1 MLRDNKI
8 WVATKATGE
17 AIYLL
22 PQKAIRHGLITGG
35 NNKEVDRTARL
46 LAEGFSSLG
55 TPVFITDIH
64 RDLAG
69 LVAPGNDS
77 EFDQEIISHMGLQK
91 SDFCFQG
98 FPVTLWDVCGKTGI
112 PLRANV
118 GEIGPDLLSQILHLG
133 ALQSKTLKTIF
144 RIANDQELLLFDVT
158 DLKAW
163 VNYIESRVKQF
174 ERDYGLIKKN
184 DLDDI
189 MRALVKLETEATA
202 PFWGEPSLNII
213 DLMNHGIEGK
223 GMINVLDSNLLVRN
237 CTFYASVL
245 LWLLSELCELM
256 PDVGEL
262 SSPKMVFI
270 IDEAHL
276 LFRDNNKIFLEKSEQ
291 VIKKLGRKG
300 VCVIFCTQKMLDI
313 PDNVLRYLENR
324 ILHSPYAYTPAQL
337 KELRI
342 VAGLFRKNPAFN
354 TFDALKSLTAGEALF
369 SLIGENNQ
377 LCPVEKGYLLPPQ
390 SYMGHIS
397 DSDREN
403 CNKGNLLYTKYA
415 HWHDPDA
422 AYDLL
427 KLLEIEADAASAAE
441 KAKQELALERERAK
455 TEAIRAEEEDRKV
468 QVQANA
474 RKYADK
480 PVGKSLST
488 QFKENESEPP
498 SKKASKSHKGKF
510 GKTIG
515 GNLGASL
522 GKGLIGSLFKD

>member
-1 MLRDNKI
+1 MLRDDKI

-22 PQKAIRHGLITGG
+22 PQKAIHHGLITGG
-35 NNKEVDRTARL
+35 NNKEVDCTARL

-69 LVAPGNDS
+69 LMAPGNDS
-77 EFDQEIISHMGLQK
+77 ESVQGIVSHMGLQK

-112 PLRANV
+112 PLRANI

-133 ALQSKTLKTIF
+133 ALQSKTLKTVF
-144 RIANDQELLLFDVT
+144 RIANDQYLLLSDVN
-158 DLKAW
+158 DLKAL
-163 VNYIESRVKQF
+163 VNSIESRVKQY
-174 ERDYGLIKKN
+174 ERDYGQIKKN

-189 MRALVKLETEATA
+189 MRALVKLETEETA
-202 PFWGEPSLNII
+202 PFWGELSLNII
-213 DLMNHGIEGK
+213 DLMNPGNEGK
-223 GMINVLDSNLLVRN
+223 GMINVLDSNLLARDR
-237 CTFYASVL
+237 TFYASVL
-245 LWLLSELCELM
+245 LWLLSEFCDLM

-262 SSPKMVFI
+262 SKPKMVFI
-270 IDEAHL
+270 IDEANL
-276 LFRDNNKIFLEKSEQ
+276 LFRDNTKILLEKSEQ
-291 VIKKLGRKG
+291 VIRQLGRKG

-354 TFDALKSLTAGEALF
+354 TFDALKSLTSGKALF

-390 SYMGHIS
+390 SYMGRVSDTDREDCIMGSILYSKYAHQHDS
-397 DSDREN
+397 DSD
-403 CNKGNLLYTKYA
+403 
-415 HWHDPDA
+415 
-422 AYDLL
+422 YDLL
-427 KLLEIEADAASAAE
+427 KSQEIEAEAAAALE
-441 KAKQELALERERAK
+441 KAKQDLALERERAK
-455 TEAIRAEEEDRKV
+455 REAIRAEEEIRRG
-468 QVQANA
+468 QAEANA
-474 RKYADK
+474 RKHAEK
-480 PVGKSLST
+480 PVGKHISS
-488 QFKENESEPP
+488 QFKENEFDPS
-498 SKKASKSHKGKF
+498 SKKADNIRKGKY

-522 GKGLIGSLFKD
+522 GKGLIGTLFKD

>member
-1 MLRDNKI
+1 MLREIKI
-8 WVATKATGE
+8 WIATKATGE

-55 TPVFITDIH
+55 TPVFITDVH

-69 LVAPGNDS
+69 LMAPGNDS
-77 EFDQEIISHMGLQK
+77 ESVQEIISHMGLQK

-112 PLRANV
+112 PLRANI

-133 ALQSKTLKTIF
+133 VLQSKTLKTVF
-144 RIANDQELLLFDVT
+144 CIANDQDLLLSDVN
-158 DLKAW
+158 DLKAL
-163 VNYIESRVKQF
+163 VNYIEGRVKHY

-189 MRALVKLETEATA
+189 MRALVKMETEATA
-202 PFWGEPSLNII
+202 PFWGELSLNIT
-213 DLMNHGIEGK
+213 DLMNIGIEGK
-223 GMINVLDSNLLVRN
+223 GMINVLDSNLLVRDR
-237 CTFYASVL
+237 TFYASVL
-245 LWLLSELCELM
+245 LWLLLELCELM

-276 LFRDNNKIFLEKSEQ
+276 LFRDNNKIFLEKSEK
-291 VIKKLGRKG
+291 VIRKLGRKG

-337 KELRI
+337 KELRS
-342 VAGLFRKNPAFN
+342 VASLFRKNPAFN
-354 TFDALKSLTAGEALF
+354 TFDALKSLTPGEALF

-377 LCPVEKGYLLPPQ
+377 VCPVEKGYLLPPQ
-390 SYMGHIS
+390 SYMGRVSDTDREDCIMGSILYSKYAHQHDS
-397 DSDREN
+397 DSD
-403 CNKGNLLYTKYA
+403 
-415 HWHDPDA
+415 
-422 AYDLL
+422 YDLL
-427 KLLEIEADAASAAE
+427 KSLEIEAEVVAAAE
-441 KAKQELALERERAK
+441 KAKQDLASERERAK
-455 TEAIRAEEEDRKV
+455 REAIRAEEEIRRG
-468 QVQANA
+468 QAQANA
-474 RKYADK
+474 RKHAEK
-480 PVGKSLST
+480 PVGKHISS
-488 QFKENESEPP
+488 QFKENEFDTS
-498 SKKASKSHKGKF
+498 SKKADNIRKGKF

-522 GKGLIGSLFKD
+522 GKGLIGTLFKD